1 MTIEGEPLKP
11 YRLYRTG
18 LNDEI
23 IEMVAEAD
31 TIERFA
37 LTRGDLIGAMRSITT
52 ASEWIN
58 RIYAPL
64 GGFLSGP
71 RAVVS

>member
-31 TIERFA
+31 TMEEVRA
-37 LTRGDLIGAMRSITT
+37 HKGRLDWRYA
-52 ASEWIN
+52 
-58 RIYAPL
+58 IYHN
-64 GGFLSGP
+64 GK
-71 RAVVS
+71 RVD

>member
-1 MTIEGEPLKP
+1 MTAIPSIQGKEQGILQIF
-11 YRLYRTG
+11 G
-18 LNDEI
+18 LLD
-23 IEMVAEAD
+23 A
-31 TIERFA
+31 F
-37 LTRGDLIGAMRSITT
+37 GHPS
-52 ASEWIN
+52 